1 MSFSDYDK
9 TTRPKVANE
18 DLEQA
23 KFLKT
28 LANEIAVRVRGALAS
43 PNGETDV
50 EVTDCGQLEVNE
62 GVRCNVESKLLT
74 VTKGAPQEIKVGASN
89 LTGRTSV
96 LIQPDN
102 GAFKFG
108 FSATLLIFKV
118 TKGNFFEIKLP
129 AGLSLW
135 VEPINGTKKI
145 AIAELK

>member
-1 MSFSDYDK
+1 MSFSNYDK

-23 KFLKT
+23 KFIKT
-28 LANEIAVRVRGALAS
+28 LANEIAVRIRGALTS
-43 PNGETDV
+43 PNGDTEV

-62 GVRCNVESKLLT
+62 GVRSNIESKLLI
-74 VTKGAPQEIKVGASN
+74 VSEGSPQEIKVGVTN
-89 LTGRTSV
+89 LSGRTSV
-96 LIQPDN
+96 LIQPDD

-108 FSATLLIFKV
+108 FSSSLLIFKV

-135 VEPINGTKKI
+135 VEPTNGTKKI